1 LVPSVLETRA
11 LKMMVLVIR
20 NRLVR
25 LCVGMFTLPVPAEFK
40 QQDTI
45 PAIIES
51 LLGVG
56 LDARHP
62 VTDFSALKDRSITWR
77 SLSPRQKAAR
87 AAIEWDGMAMP
98 CEFVAFRT
106 EVA

>member
-25 LCVGMFTLPVPAEFK
+25 LRVGMFTLPVLAEFK
-40 QQDTI
+40 QEDTI

-51 LLGVG
+51 MLGVG

-62 VTDFSALKDRSITWR
+62 V
-77 SLSPRQKAAR
+77 RQL
-87 AAIEWDGMAMP
+87 IGTGW
-98 CEFVAFRT
+98 
-106 EVA
+106 